1 MSSSDEKF
9 DPSTPA
15 DARIYDYIIGGK
27 DHYGPDRGV
36 AEGLP
41 EGPWGDD
48 VERRP
53 AVENRRFL
61 RRAVR
66 FLLDEGI
73 RQFVDIGCGLPTR
86 TNVHDLAHDADPAAR
101 VLYVDH
107 DQVVVNHYRALLS
120 SSSTATVISAD
131 ARQPGEIL
139 GRIRETS
146 FIDLERP
153 LGVLLVGLLHLMAD
167 EDDPAGVVARYRDA
181 VVPGSYLVM
190 SHLTG
195 EGQDPEHVAQ
205 FTAMFQSAREPMVMR
220 SRERIRSFFDGLD
233 LVEPGMVDAP
243 DWRPNRPFPKPSGW
257 LVAGVARKN

>member
-1 MSSSDEKF
+1 MSSFDETF
-9 DPSTPA
+9 DPTTPA

-36 AEGLP
+36 AEGLQ

-48 VERRP
+48 PERRP

-66 FLLDEGI
+66 FLLDAGI

-86 TNVHDLAHDADPAAR
+86 TNVHDLAHEADPAAR
-101 VLYVDH
+101 VVYVDH
-107 DQVVVNHYRALLS
+107 DHVVVNHYRALLS
-120 SSSTATVISAD
+120 SSSTATVIKAD
-131 ARQPGEIL
+131 ARRPDEIL
-139 GRIRETS
+139 DRLRAAPLV
-146 FIDLERP
+146 DLQRP
-153 LGVLLVGLLHLMAD
+153 LGVLMVGLLHLIAD
-167 EDDPAGVVARYRDA
+167 EDEPAEAVARFRDA
-181 VVPGSYLVM
+181 VVPGSYLAL

-195 EGQDPEHVAQ
+195 EGQDPVHVAQ
-205 FTAMFQSAREPMVMR
+205 FVEMFQSAREPMVMR
-220 SRERIRSFFDGLD
+220 PRARIRTFFDGLD

-243 DWRPNRPFPKPSGW
+243 DWRPNRAYPPPSGW